1 MKKMCCFPNVNITS
15 WRPFSTM
22 HCGMQWVSLIQSN
35 RGLNF
40 LTIQIYL
47 FLCSL
52 KTSAHRRYHILY
64 FCDYK
69 SDSICQKCPNF
80 YFVKAVFYI
89 APLFCFHFQTRLK
102 MAAEEGQQ
110 IKVTSFTF
118 NRISLLLVGVYN
130 SFCGRNVDE
139 FLWILEN
146 SSYLLF
152 LSCIWVKLYEILERY
167 YGVKTGKGH

>member
-1 MKKMCCFPNVNITS
+1 
-15 WRPFSTM
+15 
-22 HCGMQWVSLIQSN
+22 
-35 RGLNF
+35 
-40 LTIQIYL
+40 
-47 FLCSL
+47 
-52 KTSAHRRYHILY
+52 
-64 FCDYK
+64 
-69 SDSICQKCPNF
+69 
-80 YFVKAVFYI
+80 
-89 APLFCFHFQTRLK
+89 

-152 LSCIWVKLYEILERY
+152 LSCIWLKLYEMLERY
-167 YGVKTGKGH
+167 YGVKTGKGHWRGARVEFDSCQSHFVLKASLLCDNSKWNGNGCTCHKLVPAVRAPSYWSPNMGWSESYCYDKCDQCMQWIIIDIRLFGKKFEHNSVHDKSTRLVVFGY